1 METIHTQGTSEVAL
15 LTEAG
20 EVDALL
26 ALFQEVADELGW
38 KPGEWLSQSP
48 SNSLHFGTLD
58 RGELAGGLQI
68 VLPDSAGRFPCHRVW
83 SEVELPNPSQT
94 VHITILALG
103 AEYRGREGLFW
114 SLCVEMWRYC
124 VAQKMEAVLLECTP
138 PMLKLYRRIGWPLK
152 VIGELRMHWG
162 EECYLCQM
170 QVLEFAGSILAR
182 AIRSSVYRELVCQA
196 YRVA

>member
-38 KPGEWLSQSP
+38 QPGEWLAQCP
-48 SNSLHFGTLD
+48 TNSLHFGTLD

-83 SEVELPNPSQT
+83 SEVDIANPSQT
-94 VHITILALG
+94 AHITILALG
-103 AEYRGREGLFW
+103 AEY
-114 SLCVEMWRYC
+114 
-124 VAQKMEAVLLECTP
+124 
-138 PMLKLYRRIGWPLK
+138 
-152 VIGELRMHWG
+152 
-162 EECYLCQM
+162 
-170 QVLEFAGSILAR
+170 
-182 AIRSSVYRELVCQA
+182 
-196 YRVA
+196 